1 MLETFRDL
9 LVVKTGGEMPSAR
22 AAVLVWFLTGLLAVG
37 RAAPDLAREKL
48 DVEVNVKAIV
58 QRILS
63 RYVLFAIS

>member
-1 MLETFRDL
+1 
-9 LVVKTGGEMPSAR
+9 MPSAR